1 MRISDPALHDAV
13 AAMYTD
19 QDVDP
24 AVMNAAAA
32 AKQVAEQA
40 AQIDLSKDEQVL
52 IQNYF
57 AQVAAD
63 IPSFPDTSD

>member
-1 MRISDPALHDAV
+1 
-13 AAMYTD
+13 MYID

-24 AVMNAAAA
+24 AVMNAAAVV
-32 AKQVAEQA
+32 KQVAEQA
-40 AQIDLSKDEQVL
+40 AQIYLSKDEQVL